1 MVDLLPPGSAMKRHP
16 AETIIRTSGRQLRNR
31 IPPLAYRTS
40 PPHLLAMDA
49 FTHLPPGLVQV
60 LSGGADVGR
69 QLVEHEH
76 THGIAFTGS
85 IAAGHAVAHGAA
97 ERFKPVLIEA
107 SGNDPLIVMPSAPIA
122 AAARNVAYATFL
134 NAGQVCTSPERLYV
148 HEAIYDAFLPA
159 LVKEAQALRVGDG
172 LDDVDMGPMVSQRE
186 LQRVERIIGR
196 ALEQGAR
203 IMTGGRRPPLLDKGW
218 FYEPT
223 MLAVEHHMDI
233 MHDECF
239 GPVAPV
245 CKVSSL
251 NEALQLANDSRFAL
265 GASIYTH
272 DLTEAMQA
280 VNEIESG
287 MVWVNTPLNDNDGV
301 PFGGRKMSGV
311 GRQLGVE
318 GLEQFRRSKMVILA
332 PEVVGSDEL
341 FPYKPEYGHRAVVK
355 D

>member
-1 MVDLLPPGSAMKRHP
+1 MLVVPYNFPILLFCWQASA
-16 AETIIRTSGRQLRNR
+16 ALAAGNAVIIKPSEATTL
-31 IPPLAYRTS
+31 TT
-40 PPHLLAMDA
+40 LLAMDA
-49 FTHLPPGLVQV
+49 FTHLPPGLLQV
-60 LSGGADVGR
+60 LGGGAEIGR

-85 IAAGHAVAHGAA
+85 VPAGQAVARGAA

-107 SGNDPLIVMPSAPIA
+107 SGNDPCIVMPSAPVA
-122 AAARNVAYATFL
+122 AAARNAAYATFL
-134 NAGQVCTSPERLYV
+134 NAGQVCTSPERFYV
-148 HEAIYDAFLPA
+148 HEAVYDDFLAA
-159 LVKEAQALRVGDG
+159 LVKEAQALRVGRG

-186 LQRVERIIGR
+186 LQRFERIIGR

-203 IMTGGRRPPLLDKGW
+203 LMTGGRRPQYLHKGW

-223 MLAVEHHMDI
+223 VLAVEHHMDI

-251 NEALQLANDSRFAL
+251 DEALRLANDSRFGL

-272 DLTEAMQA
+272 DLTEAMRA

-301 PFGGRKMSGV
+301 PFGGRKMTGV
-311 GRQLGVE
+311 GRQLGAE

-332 PEVVGSDEL
+332 PEVVTGDEL
-341 FPYKPEYGHRAVVK
+341 FPYQPEHGFRAVVA